1 MSIGIRNL
9 VKGFNGNTILK
20 SVSFSQN
27 EGQVVSI
34 IGPSGSGKT
43 TLLRCLNFLETAD
56 SGTLTLAGKTID
68 LATRDRKDIA
78 FVRGATAM
86 VFQSYNLFANLT
98 AIQNVTEALI
108 YAKKMPRKEAYQLG
122 LELLDKVGLADKA
135 QSYPKDLSGGQKQ
148 RVGIARAIAV
158 NPDLLLLDE
167 PTSALDPELVG
178 EVEKVIEQLA
188 SEGRTMLVV
197 THEMALARR
206 YFHGKRFHCGAGD
219 PGEAFQQTGTTAYR
233 GIPASL
239 SRRGVS
245 RMNTYFNAS
254 AFLSAFPPL
263 LTRLPYTLGIVLES
277 VVLGMFI
284 GILLTC
290 LGRSRNRLIKMIV
303 TGYVWLMRGTPLLL
317 LLFISYYALPALLA
331 SLGVDVDSDDPL
343 VYALIAFALSLSA
356 FFEEMMRA
364 GFDAV
369 SEGQVQAAKSLSL
382 SRLTY
387 YRRIVIPQ
395 ALINCLPNFAN
406 LLITAVKQSSILFT
420 IGITDIYEK
429 AITLSAD
436 DFGLWQLEIYVAL
449 MLIYWVIAAL
459 IDKLISVV
467 YDASLKK
474 VA

>member
-188 SEGRTMLVV
+188 SEGRTMLVI

-206 YFHGKRFHCGAGD
+206 ISSNVIFMENGSIVEQGTAEKLFNRPEQQRTEEFLRRYHG
-219 PGEAFQQTGTTAYR
+219 
-233 GIPASL
+233 
-239 SRRGVS
+239 
-245 RMNTYFNAS
+245 
-254 AFLSAFPPL
+254 
-263 LTRLPYTLGIVLES
+263 
-277 VVLGMFI
+277 
-284 GILLTC
+284 
-290 LGRSRNRLIKMIV
+290 
-303 TGYVWLMRGTPLLL
+303 
-317 LLFISYYALPALLA
+317 
-331 SLGVDVDSDDPL
+331 
-343 VYALIAFALSLSA
+343 
-356 FFEEMMRA
+356 EE
-364 GFDAV
+364 
-369 SEGQVQAAKSLSL
+369 
-382 SRLTY
+382 
-387 YRRIVIPQ
+387 
-395 ALINCLPNFAN
+395 
-406 LLITAVKQSSILFT
+406 
-420 IGITDIYEK
+420 
-429 AITLSAD
+429 
-436 DFGLWQLEIYVAL
+436 
-449 MLIYWVIAAL
+449 
-459 IDKLISVV
+459 
-467 YDASLKK
+467 
-474 VA
+474 